1 MNVAIKSG
9 QLQKALEVYHEML
22 REGCTPNVVTYNT
35 LIDVYGKTGQW
46 GEALR
51 VIDTMN
57 ASNTKP
63 VTRTYNTLMIAC
75 NTSGQWQEALN
86 VYNDMVRRGHQPN
99 TTTYNAL
106 VSAYS
111 KAGRLEKV
119 ADYIRLLRACGTQL
133 IDVQIAVGSYYGRG
147 AEFHHLRV
155 AGCPC
160 VFSKRMLPCS
170 SACCL
175 LLYCQVM
182 EVYQDMMRTG
192 CERSVITYSALI
204 SACEKAGQWQLAVN
218 LFGEMLREGCTPNV
232 ITYNSLI
239 TACAQVC
246 RVSTF
251 SLQHT
256 QYGRHA
262 EHLCFQGCRLLKL
275 YMCCFLVLCAPPA
288 HMQWCS
294 ASFQYHALIMS
305 AFEPAHPFVVM
316 PCCVAAG
323 RTVGQGC

>member
-9 QLQKALEVYHEML
+9 QLQKALEVYHVML

-119 ADYIRLLRACGTQL
+119 SCSCCSVSGQIEYRLMALDQ
-133 IDVQIAVGSYYGRG
+133 GS
-147 AEFHHLRV
+147 
-155 AGCPC
+155 
-160 VFSKRMLPCS
+160 S
-170 SACCL
+170 CL
-175 LLYCQVM
+175 LHQV
-182 EVYQDMMRTG
+182 
-192 CERSVITYSALI
+192 
-204 SACEKAGQWQLAVN
+204 
-218 LFGEMLREGCTPNV
+218 EGCSNDLQLQTA
-232 ITYNSLI
+232 NSRY
-239 TACAQVC
+239 V
-246 RVSTF
+246 
-251 SLQHT
+251 
-256 QYGRHA
+256 A
-262 EHLCFQGCRLLKL
+262 EG
-275 YMCCFLVLCAPPA
+275 
-288 HMQWCS
+288 
-294 ASFQYHALIMS
+294 
-305 AFEPAHPFVVM
+305 
-316 PCCVAAG
+316 PC
-323 RTVGQGC
+323 